1 MYDIWYVI
9 YVKHYVM
16 KATHG
21 YISSPNITNISFFW
35 SNPQW
40 TLQAFQSDMILQM
53 FAMVIWSIKTLFI
66 ADSSHFFNVFAIFHR
81 DFPRSLEKHVCGCH
95 GFGTVPGLLPILGL
109 LPFLP
114 ASSAP
119 GQADAHPGQQRT
131 CKMSHC
137 GASDGLATVQRAEAF
152 ICIKGCWLWLSF
164 SKKQPPRS

>member
-66 ADSSHFFNVFAIFHR
+66 ADSSDFFR
-81 DFPRSLEKHVCGCH
+81 M
-95 GFGTVPGLLPILGL
+95 
-109 LPFLP
+109 FLQ
-114 ASSAP
+114 SS
-119 GQADAHPGQQRT
+119 T
-131 CKMSHC
+131 EISH
-137 GASDGLATVQRAEAF
+137 D
-152 ICIKGCWLWLSF
+152 
-164 SKKQPPRS
+164 P